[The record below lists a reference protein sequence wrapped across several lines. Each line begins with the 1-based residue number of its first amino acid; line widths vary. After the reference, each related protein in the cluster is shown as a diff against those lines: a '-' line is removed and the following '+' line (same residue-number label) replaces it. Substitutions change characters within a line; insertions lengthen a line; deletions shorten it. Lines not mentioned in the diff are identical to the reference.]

1 VEKFEKIIV
10 TIRKASKEISIWLK
24 NNTIFFPQKK
34 LEKKSLVEKDGVEN
48 YCESGNINELSEMMM
63 NLKLEIKLGQLLK
76 IFP

>member
-1 VEKFEKIIV
+1 MEKFEKIIV

-24 NNTIFFPQKK
+24 KNTIFFPQKK

>member
-1 VEKFEKIIV
+1 MEKFEKIIV

>member
-1 VEKFEKIIV
+1 
-10 TIRKASKEISIWLK
+10 
-24 NNTIFFPQKK
+24 
-34 LEKKSLVEKDGVEN
+34 VEKDGVEN

>member
-1 VEKFEKIIV
+1 MEKFEKIIV
-10 TIRKASKEISIWLK
+10 IIRKTSKEISIWLK
-24 NNTIFFPQKK
+24 KNTIFFPQKK

-48 YCESGNINELSEMMM
+48 YCESRNINELSEMMM